1 MDLVLILIRL
11 LAPLYVMLFQ
21 DRGWN
26 LNLPLRAVLGVS
38 ARLWK
43 QEVER
48 AEARDIGFDLRVF
61 GGVRGR
67 DG

>member
-1 MDLVLILIRL
+1 
-11 LAPLYVMLFQ
+11 MLFQ

-26 LNLPLRAVLGVS
+26 LNLPLRAVLGVI

-48 AEARDIGFDLRVF
+48 EEARDIGFDLRVF

-67 DG
+67 RG